1 MKSTAKKLKAMESS
15 GNSSEPPLHRMH
27 EKSIAE
33 KCRDSEKYRRLLFEK
48 IDTLIDELRSDKV
61 LYRKRKERGFRK

>member
-1 MKSTAKKLKAMESS
+1 
-15 GNSSEPPLHRMH
+15 MH

>member
-1 MKSTAKKLKAMESS
+1 
-15 GNSSEPPLHRMH
+15 MH
-27 EKSIAE
+27 EKTMVE
-33 KCRDSEKYRRLLFEK
+33 KCRNSEMYRRLLIEK